1 MRTGQFFP
9 IKHKFMDSKVNNMDD
24 AIKRIREKIAGACS
38 RAGRSESE
46 VRLIAAAKG
55 VGVERIR
62 HAVSCGI
69 TDFGE
74 NYIQEAMGK
83 IEGFNEEVCWHMI
96 GHIQTN
102 KAKHIPKLFDYIHS
116 IDRWELLGILDR
128 YGKHLKV
135 LFELNL
141 AGEASKHGTEEDN
154 LKRMLERVGE
164 LKYIEPVGLMTM
176 PPFAENP
183 EDIRGIFR
191 RLKTIMQ
198 SVNRE
203 FSLHMSELSMGMS
216 SDFEVAVEEGAT
228 MVRIGTAIFGERT

>member
-1 MRTGQFFP
+1 
-9 IKHKFMDSKVNNMDD
+9 MDD
-24 AIKRIREKIAGACS
+24 AIKRIRERMARACS

-46 VRLIAAAKG
+46 VRLIGATKG
-55 VGVERIR
+55 VNVERIR
-62 HAVSCGI
+62 YAARCGL

-74 NYIQEAMGK
+74 NYIQEAKGK
-83 IEGFNEEVCWHMI
+83 IEGFNEGVCWHMI

-102 KAKHIPKLFDYIHS
+102 KAKHIPKLFDYVHS
-116 IDRWELLGILDR
+116 IDRWELLETMDG
-128 YGKHLKV
+128 YGKSLKV

-141 AGEASKHGTEEDN
+141 AGESSKHGTGEDD
-154 LKRMLERVGE
+154 LKRMLEKIGE
-164 LKYIEPVGLMTM
+164 LKNIKPVGLMTM

-183 EDIRGIFR
+183 EDVRGIFR
-191 RLKTIMQ
+191 RLGALLQ

-228 MVRIGTAIFGERT
+228 MVRVGTAIFGERT

>member
-1 MRTGQFFP
+1 
-9 IKHKFMDSKVNNMDD
+9 MDD
-24 AIKRIREKIAGACS
+24 AIKRIREKIAAACS
-38 RAGRSESE
+38 RSGRSESE
-46 VRLIAAAKG
+46 VRLIGATKG
-55 VGVERIR
+55 VDAERIR
-62 HAVSCGI
+62 HAVRSGL

-83 IEGFNEEVCWHMI
+83 IEGFQEGVCWHMI

-102 KAKHIPKLFDYIHS
+102 KAKHISKLFDYVHS
-116 IDRWELLGILDR
+116 IDRWELLEILDR

-141 AGEASKHGTEEDN
+141 ADEASKHGTGEDN
-154 LKRMLERVGE
+154 LKRMLEKVGG
-164 LKYIEPVGLMTM
+164 LKHIEPVGLMTM

-191 RLKTIMQ
+191 RLKTLLQ

-216 SDFEVAVEEGAT
+216 SDFEIAVEEGAT
-228 MVRIGTAIFGERT
+228 MVRIGTAIFGERI